1 MVGKE
6 ECMEIWAL
14 KRQGLSNRAIAR
26 KLGIHRKTVRKY
38 LETKEF
44 PQYRSIERKSGLE
57 PYHKMI
63 DDWLGTEDYLAT
75 RIYELVKKQGY
86 QGGYETVKR
95 YVRIVKERR
104 DRLAYVRFETAPGQQ
119 AQVDFADF
127 QIVSANGEIQ
137 TLYVFL
143 MVLGYSRQMY
153 IEFVERCTMT
163 VFLDCHQNAFK
174 FFGGVPQEVLYDN
187 MKNVVVRRHVGRAQF
202 NATFLDFA
210 AHYGYKPVA
219 CPPYSPWYKGK
230 VERPID
236 YLRERFWR
244 GYQYTDLDRVNRD
257 VLDWNTTVAMERVHG
272 TTKEQVKPRFEREKP
287 SLGPLPNRP
296 YDTAEKV
303 FRKVYKDCQVSFGG
317 NRYVVPHMLVRK
329 PVLLKIKNGVLRVYD
344 DDALAAEYQIP
355 EAKGQLLSHPRFYE
369 ALRQD
374 REQLQRKYTAPT
386 GKAKATRG
394 LVKHGLLHEAVQRR
408 PLADYE
414 ALLGVRHV

>member
-6 ECMEIWAL
+6 ECMDIWAL
-14 KRQGLSNRAIAR
+14 KRQGFSIRAIAR
-26 KLGIHRKTVRKY
+26 KLGIHRKTVKKY
-38 LETKEF
+38 LEGKDF
-44 PQYRSIERKSGLE
+44 PKYTVVSRHSGLE
-57 PYHKMI
+57 PYHQMI
-63 DDWLGTEDYLAT
+63 KDWLGTQDYWAT
-75 RIYELVKKQGY
+75 QIHDLLVKQGY
-86 QGGYETVKR
+86 RGGYETVKR
-95 YVRIVKERR
+95 YVRIVKEHR
-104 DRLAYVRFETAPGQQ
+104 DRIAYLRFETMPGQQ

-127 QIVSANGEIQ
+127 QTVSDSGYVQ

-153 IEFVERCTMT
+153 IEFVECCTMT
-163 VFLDCHQNAFK
+163 VFLDCHQNAFR

-202 NATFLDFA
+202 NSTFLDFA

-244 GYQYTDLDRVNRD
+244 GYQYLDLDRVNRD
-257 VLDWNTTVAMERVHG
+257 VREWNETVAMERIHG
-272 TTKEQVKPRFEREKP
+272 TTKEQVKIRFERER
-287 SLGPLPNRP
+287 SHLGELPNRP
-296 YDTAEKV
+296 YDTSEKV

-317 NRYVVPHMLVRK
+317 NRYVVPHTLVRRS
-329 PVLLKIKNGVLRVYD
+329 VLLKVKNGILRVYD
-344 DDALAAEYQIP
+344 DDTLAAEYRIP
-355 EAKGQLLSHPRFYE
+355 EVKGQLLSHPRFYE
-369 ALRQD
+369 ALKQD
-374 REQLQRKYTAPT
+374 REQLKRKYAAPT

-394 LVKHGLLHEAVQRR
+394 LVKHGLLHETVQRR

>member
-6 ECMEIWAL
+6 ECMDIWAL
-14 KRQGLSNRAIAR
+14 KRQGCSIRAIAR

-38 LETKEF
+38 LESKEL
-44 PQYRSIERKSGLE
+44 PKYRSVNRKSGLE
-57 PYHKMI
+57 PYHQMI
-63 DDWLGTEDYLAT
+63 ADWLSTEDYHAT
-75 RIYELVKKQGY
+75 RVHELVVRQGY

-95 YVRIVKERR
+95 YVREVKEQR
-104 DRLAYVRFETAPGQQ
+104 DRIAYLRFETQPGQQ

-127 QIVSANGEIQ
+127 QFVTAAGDLR

-163 VFLDCHQNAFK
+163 VFLDCHQNAFR
-174 FFGGVPQEVLYDN
+174 FLGGVPAEILYDN
-187 MKNVVVRRHVGRAQF
+187 MKNVVVRRHVGKAEF

-210 AHYGYKPVA
+210 AHYTFKPAA

-257 VLDWNTTVAMERVHG
+257 ALDWNTTVAMERVHG
-272 TTKEQVKPRFEREKP
+272 TTREQVKVRFDRERP
-287 SLGPLPNRP
+287 HLGQLPNRP
-296 YDTAEKV
+296 YDTSEKI
-303 FRKVYKDCQVSFGG
+303 FRKVYKDCQISFGG
-317 NRYVVPHMLVRK
+317 NRYVVPHTLVGK
-329 PVLLKIKNGVLRVYD
+329 PVLLKIKNGSLRVF
-344 DDALAAEYQIP
+344 DDANLAAEYQIP
-355 EAKGQLLSHPRFYE
+355 ESKGQLLAHPGFYE
-369 ALRQD
+369 ALKKD
-374 REQLQRKYTAPT
+374 REQQARKYRGSP

-394 LVKHGLLHEAVQRR
+394 LIKNGLLHEIVQRR
-408 PLADYE
+408 PLAAYQ
-414 ALLGVRHV
+414 ALLEVAHV